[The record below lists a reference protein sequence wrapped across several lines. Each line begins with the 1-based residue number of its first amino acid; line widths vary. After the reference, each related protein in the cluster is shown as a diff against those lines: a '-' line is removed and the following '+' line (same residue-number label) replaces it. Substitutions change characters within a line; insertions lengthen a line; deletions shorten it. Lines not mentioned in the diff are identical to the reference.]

1 MAQNTFNDGSSGSVV
16 IRSGPPASSG
26 GSGSGFGGGGGV
38 SGGFGGTSKKKQKAR
53 KRALAAHRQAQ
64 ESQRA
69 EAVARA
75 QAEAV
80 ARTQAEAA
88 SAQAEAAHAQA
99 EAARAHA
106 AAAQA
111 QEQARQQAL
120 VQFLANLSQRHN
132 AIRAAVDS
140 LFAERTRQLAPLLER
155 EILASRRPPNSDGS
169 ERYQLYGI
177 TKEKNEIDGLLA
189 RKTADFNAKNTVA
202 RSFDGH
208 DPLTRTSNDY
218 LTRLGQFGQALNDG
232 HLIWENAYNAAHE
245 ARLLETQINALRDR
259 SAALARHHAEQTVVW
274 RKREAIW
281 EAQRKFV
288 EQREA
293 RVRYKQQVDEDAR
306 VTRLKQAHTFSV
318 PMASVATFLTQTGSL
333 VAEGA
338 TKLIEAAVQ
347 KAVSQLSLTL
357 LVPQPTTVLIFAAV
371 YSPTLGNGELTPE
384 QRRRLFQSVAV
395 PVQTLGLSDEQAL
408 RSIADSGGSV
418 EMPYRLKTEP
428 VADGTAVI
436 VVATGNKIGSQ
447 VPVINAVLDPQTG
460 HYTAQ
465 VPGSPTRQL
474 QFTADIPVKQ
484 TASTQ
489 ARVAVLPPL
498 TQNLPSGADLRIQD
512 CIICLPGLAPMYL
525 SFSPPPMGSG
535 IVTGTGQTAT
545 ANWWKQST
553 GATGAAIPSQLGD
566 QLRGREITSFRAFD
580 EALWRTLGEQPAL
593 TEQFDE
599 VNKKRV
605 EKGFAPY
612 APKST
617 WVGERREFELRFQES
632 AEAGANPFNLDRI
645 SIATPQSANGRR
657 GVLPSIQPWPVP
669 PVGIGT
675 WTPLVPPGTEQLGST
690 TTPIAPS
697 PPVVYPGQPVIPI
710 LPANETFPAVD
721 EGQVGASIPGFP
733 ADMELPS
740 PDVLF
745 LDRRDDPGVATGIGQ
760 DVTGIWL
767 GEAARTSGAP
777 IPKQIADRLR
787 GREFANFHRFR
798 EAFWRS
804 VADDPVLRF
813 QFSQRNLVRMQEG
826 ISPFPPVVDQRGGRK
841 TFELHHDIEV
851 ASGGAVC
858 GIDNILVITP
868 NRHIQLHQE
877 RRRDDIQRKN

>member
-16 IRSGPPASSG
+16 IRSGPPASGG

-64 ESQRA
+64 ANQQA
-69 EAVARA
+69 EALARA
-75 QAEAV
+75 QAEA
-80 ARTQAEAA
+80 
-88 SAQAEAAHAQA
+88 AQAQ
-99 EAARAHA
+99 A

-111 QEQARQQAL
+111 QEQAQAQARHQAL
-120 VQFLANLSQRHN
+120 VQFLAGLARRHD
-132 AIRAAVDS
+132 AIRAEADQR
-140 LFAERTRQLAPLLER
+140 FAQKAKQLGSALEQ
-155 EILASRRPPNSDGS
+155 EILAARRPPQATQT
-169 ERYQLYGI
+169 ERWQLYTI
-177 TKEKNEIDGLLA
+177 TSEKSETDGLLA
-189 RKTADFNAKNTVA
+189 RKSAELNAKNALA

-293 RVRYKQQVDEDAR
+293 RVRFKQQVDEDAR
-306 VTRLKQAHTFSV
+306 VTRLKQVNTLTA
-318 PMASVATFLTQTGSL
+318 PLAAGATFLTQAGSL
-333 VAEGA
+333 VAEGVA
-338 TKLIEAAVQ
+338 KLIETAVQ

-408 RSIADSGGSV
+408 RSIADSSGSV

-436 VVATGNKIGSQ
+436 VVATGNEIGRQ
-447 VPVINAVLDPQTG
+447 VPVINAVLDLQTG
-460 HYTAQ
+460 NYTAQ
-465 VPGSPTRQL
+465 VPGSPSRHL
-474 QFTADIPVKQ
+474 QFTADTPVTH
-484 TASTQ
+484 TASSQ
-489 ARVAVLPPL
+489 ARVALLPPL
-498 TQNLPSGADLRIQD
+498 TQNLPAGADLRIQD
-512 CIICLPGLAPMYL
+512 CIVCLLGSAPMYL

-553 GATGAAIPSQLGD
+553 GTTGAAIPTQLGD
-566 QLRGREITSFRAFD
+566 QLRGREVTSFRSFD

-593 TEQFDE
+593 TQQFDE

-612 APKST
+612 APKNT
-617 WVGERREFELRFQES
+617 WVGERREFELRFQEN

-645 SIATPQSANGRR
+645 SIVAPQSAHGRR
-657 GVLPSIQPWPVP
+657 GVLPRIQPWPVP

-690 TTPIAPS
+690 TKPIAPS

-733 ADMELPS
+733 GDMELPS
-740 PDVLF
+740 PDLVFVGPPVEPLEVGPYNELSGRSRGDG
-745 LDRRDDPGVATGIGQ
+745 LDIDHIPSRRALD
-760 DVTGIWL
+760 L
-767 GEAARTSGAP
+767 H
-777 IPKQIADRLR
+777 L
-787 GREFANFHRFR
+787 
-798 EAFWRS
+798 
-804 VADDPVLRF
+804 
-813 QFSQRNLVRMQEG
+813 RNLFPTMSPHERRNYLQRAPG
-826 ISPFPPVVDQRGGRK
+826 IAIPSDVHQKFSETYGGRN
-841 TFELHHDIEV
+841 TSSRQERDALDIESSV
-851 ASGGAVC
+851 NQNFNAIKNGLLEAGFVEAEIEV
-858 GIDNILVITP
+858 G
-868 NRHIQLHQE
+868 
-877 RRRDDIQRKN
+877 RKNLHILHKEQGWY

>member
-1 MAQNTFNDGSSGSVV
+1 MAQNTFNDGSSGSVI

-26 GSGSGFGGGGGV
+26 GAGSGFGGGGGV
-38 SGGFGGTSKKKQKAR
+38 SGGFGGTSKKKRKAR

-64 ESQRA
+64 ANQQA
-69 EAVARA
+69 EALARA
-75 QAEAV
+75 QAEA
-80 ARTQAEAA
+80 
-88 SAQAEAAHAQA
+88 AQAQAVAAQA
-99 EAARAHA
+99 QA

-111 QEQARQQAL
+111 QEHARHQAL
-120 VQFLANLSQRHN
+120 LQFLAGLAQRHD
-132 AIRAAVDS
+132 AIRAEADRR
-140 LFAERTRQLAPLLER
+140 FAQKAEQLGSALEQ
-155 EILASRRPPNSDGS
+155 EIIAARRPPEATQT
-169 ERYQLYGI
+169 ERWQLYTI
-177 TKEKNEIDGLLA
+177 TKEKSETDGLLA
-189 RKTADFNAKNTVA
+189 RKSAELNAKNALA

-232 HLIWENAYNAAHE
+232 HQIWESAYNAAHE
-245 ARLLETQINALRDR
+245 ARLLERQINALRDR
-259 SAALARHHAEQTVVW
+259 SAVLARHHAEQTVVW
-274 RKREAIW
+274 REREAIW

-293 RVRYKQQVDEDAR
+293 RVRFKQQVDEDAR

-318 PMASVATFLTQTGSL
+318 PLATGATFLTQTGSL

-338 TKLIEAAVQ
+338 TRLIEAAVQ
-347 KAVSQLSLTL
+347 KAVSELSLTS
-357 LVPQPTTVLIFAAV
+357 LVPRPTTVLIFAAV

-436 VVATGNKIGSQ
+436 VVATGNEIGNQ
-447 VPVINAVLDPQTG
+447 VPVINAVLDPQTAN
-460 HYTAQ
+460 YTAQ
-465 VPGSPTRQL
+465 VPGSPARHL
-474 QFTADIPVKQ
+474 QFTADTPATQ
-484 TASTQ
+484 TATSH

-498 TQNLPSGADLRIQD
+498 TQNLPAGADLRIQD
-512 CIICLPGLAPMYL
+512 CIICLPGSAPMYL

-535 IVTGTGQTAT
+535 IVTGTGQTASID
-545 ANWWKQST
+545 WWKHST
-553 GATGAAIPSQLGD
+553 GPTGAAIPIQIGD

-580 EALWRTLGEQPAL
+580 EALWRTLGEYPAVIGQL
-593 TEQFDE
+593 DE
-599 VNKKRV
+599 VNKKRI

-617 WVGERREFELRFQES
+617 WVGERREFELRFQEN

-645 SIATPQSANGRR
+645 NIATPQSANGRR
-657 GVLPSIQPWPVP
+657 GVLPSIQPWPAP

-675 WTPLVPPGTEQLGST
+675 WTPLVPPGTEQIGST

-721 EGQVGASIPGFP
+721 EEQVGASIPGFP

-777 IPKQIADRLR
+777 IPKQIADQLR
-787 GREFANFHRFR
+787 GKEFANFHRFR

-804 VADDPVLRF
+804 VADDENLSKQFTVTNLR
-813 QFSQRNLVRMQEG
+813 LMHKG
-826 ISPFPPVVDQRGGRK
+826 TAPFPSKDQHHGGRQK
-841 TFELHHDIEV
+841 FELHHQVEV
-851 ASGGAVC
+851 AKGGAVF
-858 GIDNILVITP
+858 DMENILVMTP
-868 NRHIQLHQE
+868 RLHIRVHQ
-877 RRRDDIQRKN
+877 RGNQQ